1 MQSSGQGIADLHAFF
16 IDPTFAPSQADRLD
30 TTRLVALAP

>member
-1 MQSSGQGIADLHAFF
+1 MQSSGQGIAYLHAFS

-30 TTRLVALAP
+30 AARLVALVP